1 MSSPSEWNEW
11 IRQNRAFLAVLSN
24 KWFTFVWPL
33 SLVSTLLDIYQQS
46 RLQMQWTRHLWTL
59 DTKHSKTMLFAKSH
73 DFKFFLLIFLW
84 FDKRGGLVF
93 SEDPLEP
100 GPWSAVC
107 RASRLGRGEAHG
119 DLCSLLHCSR
129 RSVRGDTRQHVLDG
143 FVPGVDVD
151 IGRRKWCQIRKIWAC
166 IQMDTL
172 PSPPL
177 IPLTLPL

>member
-1 MSSPSEWNEW
+1 MKWMNML
-11 IRQNRAFLAVLSN
+11 NRTFLAVLSN

-46 RLQMQWTRHLWTL
+46 RLQMQWTRHLRTL

-100 GPWSAVC
+100 GPWSALC

-119 DLCSLLHCSR
+119 DLCSLLHCSW

-151 IGRRKWCQIRKIWAC
+151 IGRRKWSQIRKIWAC
-166 IQMDTL
+166 LQMATL